1 MAMTWFGVAGPVAP
15 KDGGYRNLILRN
27 GRCPFPTLDHPVG
40 ATLGRPPMP
49 AASVFPAPLGRW
61 DVEDAVPYDW
71 KMFNHD
77 VGAGLPDGP
86 ARSAKRPPGFRR
98 GAKCN

>member
-1 MAMTWFGVAGPVAP
+1 MRREGVVCGRQ
-15 KDGGYRNLILRN
+15 YRGTVITV
-27 GRCPFPTLDHPVG
+27 PYVFTVG

-49 AASVFPAPLGRW
+49 AASFFPAPLGRR

-86 ARSAKRPPGFRR
+86 ARSAKRAPATT
-98 GAKCN
+98 GAQGASWEYFT